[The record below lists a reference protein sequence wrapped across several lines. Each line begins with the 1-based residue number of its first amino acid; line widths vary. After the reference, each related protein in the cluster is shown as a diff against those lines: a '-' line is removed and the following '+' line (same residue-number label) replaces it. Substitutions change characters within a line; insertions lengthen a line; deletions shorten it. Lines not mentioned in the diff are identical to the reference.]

1 MRTMVRLPSLVALC
15 CAVLATP
22 AAMAGE
28 HTVGATG
35 VLTGSAKSYTLTIRN
50 TGSDP
55 IKYFR
60 LFVPQGVFVAKPG
73 TGPAGWQLGTNG
85 QVLFGQSAAGIPS
98 AGSGAFTFPT
108 DRVYPAA
115 GGGRLLVSADGQADI
130 PAALTEPRA
139 KPAPCKCKKLTAHIA
154 LETKGDRVLFGPEV
168 RATANRFAMSFF
180 VQSEMRC
187 TAGSEATCSGSLRLS
202 PTAADRARGLRLV
215 AARPPRSSTFVCM
228 GLCGGSAYKNS
239 KKYSLIGGSSFGT
252 EALGRTV
259 KTLSLEVDRICSG
272 KVTSQVIDFAFDSR
286 GRLDLAKSDLDGNGA
301 ADGKRK
307 S

>member
-1 MRTMVRLPSLVALC
+1 
-15 CAVLATP
+15 
-22 AAMAGE
+22 
-28 HTVGATG
+28 
-35 VLTGSAKSYTLTIRN
+35 
-50 TGSDP
+50 
-55 IKYFR
+55 
-60 LFVPQGVFVAKPG
+60 
-73 TGPAGWQLGTNG
+73 
-85 QVLFGQSAAGIPS
+85 
-98 AGSGAFTFPT
+98 
-108 DRVYPAA
+108 
-115 GGGRLLVSADGQADI
+115 
-130 PAALTEPRA
+130 
-139 KPAPCKCKKLTAHIA
+139 
-154 LETKGDRVLFGPEV
+154 
-168 RATANRFAMSFF
+168 
-180 VQSEMRC
+180 MRC

-215 AARPPRSSTFVCM
+215 AAKPPRSSTFVCM